1 MGEGKTCVAILRQLG
16 HLGYEA
22 ALVDDAELQCHQQ
35 LQNLYISTRSAKHF
49 QKDIVRGVEGFISTG
64 KKQMEI
70 ARKLAEDCCKYGT
83 ENQSAGSPLARVAFQ
98 FGTSHRSMEN
108 EREAMLGILGSQVS
122 EPLRASITGAPLEDA
137 RHLTHR
143 YDRLRQ
149 EVEAQAVEVI
159 KRQSKCK
166 DPSISAEISIK
177 LQNAERKLNELRSAL
192 MALGREAITAMLS
205 VEDQQQRTTFRK
217 LLTMV
222 GAEKSYHQNI
232 IATLDELHAEMILEK
247 QLNESS
253 SQSVTMQRDA
263 DVSPVLDDTISDGPD
278 VPQDEHQNDTYFI
291 AKSHLIFNSSKHVFK
306 TLKFTLELLNGKCKV
321 IHSFDAQAEGEL
333 SLSVDDYVVVRQASL
348 VITASLH
355 LYAIVVAPT
364 GWSEGECKGEAGWFP
379 SAYVVRQDKAP
390 PPSKAM
396 EANSSP

>member
-1 MGEGKTCVAILRQLG
+1 MEAIKKQATKLREQVAKQQQAILRQLG

-291 AKSHLIFNSSKHVFK
+291 AK
-306 TLKFTLELLNGKCKV
+306 V
-321 IHSFDAQAEGEL
+321 IHSFDAQAEGEV
-333 SLSVDDYVVVRQASL
+333 SLSVDDYVVVRQ
-348 VITASLH
+348 
-355 LYAIVVAPT
+355 VAPT

>member
-1 MGEGKTCVAILRQLG
+1 MPEVLHQAPNPFQAILRQLG
-16 HLGYEA
+16 LVGYEA

-49 QKDIVRGVEGFISTG
+49 QKDIVHGVEGFISTG

-83 ENQSAGSPLARVAFQ
+83 ENQSAGSPLARAASQ

-108 EREAMLGILGSQVS
+108 ERETVLGIL
-122 EPLRASITGAPLEDA
+122 GAPLEDA

-149 EVEAQAVEVI
+149 EVETQAVEVI

-192 MALGREAITAMLS
+192 MALGREAITAMSS

-263 DVSPVLDDTISDGPD
+263 DVSPVLDGPD
-278 VPQDEHQNDTYFI
+278 VPQDEHQNDSYFI
-291 AKSHLIFNSSKHVFK
+291 A
-306 TLKFTLELLNGKCKV
+306 KV

-333 SLSVDDYVVVRQASL
+333 SLSVDDYVVVRQ
-348 VITASLH
+348 
-355 LYAIVVAPT
+355 VAPT